1 MKRIAMR
8 YPLVALGV
16 GLLALASCKLQ
27 SLQNDDLTSRRHYTP
42 AEWAKIEHTRQLIDR
57 TFPGMK
63 ITPHPG
69 LTVEDV
75 LLLEGDSMV
84 YRMVDALR
92 AKGAMIPEPIDE

>member
-1 MKRIAMR
+1 MR
-8 YPLVALGV
+8 YPLVALGI

-84 YRMVDALR
+84 YRMVEKLR
-92 AKGAMIPEPIDE
+92 SNGVTLLEPLEK